1 MEYLVFMLIL
11 STLILFLVCY
21 YLKLCINDLE
31 HKINFLNSRIDYVFS
46 EDIFDE
52 DFINEED

>member
-21 YLKLCINDLE
+21 YLKLCINDLD
-31 HKINFLNSRIDYVFS
+31 NRLNDLIDVLNRDDY
-46 EDIFDE
+46 
-52 DFINEED
+52 